1 MPGIISRGFYFWQL
15 ARISFAMSGAI
26 LLVECWVSIFSGNAA
41 FAQITPDETL
51 GTEGSVVN
59 PGTIDGLPVDLIE
72 GGASRGAN
80 LFHSFEEFNVRD
92 GQRVYFA
99 NPAAIDNIL
108 SRITGT
114 VPSHIL
120 GTLGVNGAANLF
132 LLNPNGIIFGSNARL
147 DIKGS
152 FVAATANSIL
162 FENGIEYSATNSE
175 APPLLTV
182 TVPIGLQYGT
192 AQPGAIVNAGELQ
205 VGQNLAVL
213 AGTVANK
220 GQLIT
225 PQGDITVAAIPGQTN
240 VELSSGGELA
250 SLASIS
256 HPQSPTISP
265 PSLSALLMGVADET
279 GLRVTETGEV
289 ELTGTGTTIPT
300 EPGTA
305 IVSGIMDVSGDT
317 GGTIQ
322 ILAESVGLVD
332 ATINASGVNGG
343 GTVLIG
349 GDYQGVGSVLNA
361 NRTFVSRDSV
371 INADGGEIGDGG
383 QVIIWADETTGFY
396 GHINARGG
404 LNSGDGGFVE
414 VSGKQNLVYDGT
426 ADLSAVYGNVGTL
439 LLDPTNIFISNS
451 TEDTPGVGG
460 ELPDILSGD
469 FSGNSVTITQA
480 TLEAQPGN
488 QNIVLEATNDIRID
502 SLTDNEL
509 RFQTGTGSIT
519 FRADADGDGVGS
531 FLMNSENTLVAPSP
545 ANQPIGRTVSISGA
559 SITTGKINTRS
570 GLPAPGGSVTLEA
583 PGNITT
589 GTIEVFAD
597 ASTDVN
603 QINPYNSGDITM
615 ISQAGNIDTSAGSL
629 AANAGE
635 GNAGTIRLEAREGTI
650 KASVV
655 HAFLAK
661 SGSEAALGS
670 FGNIILIAENIDVRN
685 ILALSVLL
693 QAENDVITGDIG
705 ARDKRESG
713 SIELISF
720 NGNIDTSD
728 GTIESR
734 VGERS
739 EASVITINAPGNITT
754 GTINITPFSAE
765 NVPETNTASTIRLT
779 STEGAIDTSVGT
791 LDAGTN
797 LDNGGTITLNAEGDV
812 TTGNLNSTGVF
823 RGGTI
828 NLTSNSG
835 NIDTTAGTLDT
846 SSENGN
852 GGGITLNT
860 EGGDITTGDM
870 SLNGELRGGT
880 LQLTSDNGTID
891 TSAGMLESSS
901 GNGES
906 GAIALNTSGN
916 IILGDIVSDG
926 ASGGKITEIRS
937 QTGDVSVLGTI
948 NSFSSAGRGG
958 TINFTANNTLSVLN
972 GTIISQTDN
981 GRGGDI
987 NLSARKFMMQEGI
1000 ISANTAGSGQGGTL
1014 TLDAAEAA
1022 ELNSGELSVTS
1033 SGTGNAG
1040 NLTVET
1046 EQLNVQEGAT
1056 LSTTT
1061 TDSGQGGNLT
1071 VNADEV
1077 NVEGT
1082 SADGTSSTVRS
1093 LSQGTGAGG
1102 NIDINARTLQVQR
1115 GGTVSTT
1122 TQNQG
1127 RAGNLTLEATESVQV
1142 RGVSENG
1149 QTPSDVFS
1157 QTTGA
1162 GEGGDVTITTQQVEI
1177 ENRGNV
1183 AAETD
1188 GRGQAGNLTI
1198 NSAQS
1203 IALRNS
1209 ASLSFNSSALSNPKD
1224 LTITTEQLT
1233 LENGARITAT
1243 TAGIEKAGSFL
1254 VDANDV
1260 DINGFSEDGETGG
1273 LFFETT
1279 SANQAG
1285 EFRMNTQ
1292 RLVIGEG
1299 GEIANITAGVGNGGI
1314 LELTA
1319 AESIDISGAFSGVS
1333 FDMRGSGDAS
1343 GLRIAIETGDL
1354 TVANGANVT
1363 VSGQGSGDAGTLG
1376 ITANS
1381 IVLNNQGRL
1390 TATTVSGRGGNISLQ
1405 VADSVLLR
1413 DDGDIRTNA
1422 QGTGDGG
1429 NITIEAGKFVL
1440 AFLPENSDIIATARE
1455 GRGGSIDATAAGVFG
1470 FRLFRDVDTSESDF
1484 TASSQL
1490 GIDGTVAINTRD
1502 NPIIELPDDILD
1514 ADLPRGCQANRNP
1527 GTDELTQS
1535 RFYNT
1540 GRGGLPP
1547 NPSDALNSNTPQVP
1561 WVTLETSGTDAPLE
1575 VIEEA
1580 QGWVRLPDGKVM
1592 LTTESS
1598 MESASF
1604 SCFPVQVEIP

>member
-1 MPGIISRGFYFWQL
+1 MPGITSRGFYFWQL
-15 ARISFAMSGAI
+15 ARHSLAMSGAI
-26 LLVECWVSIFSGNAA
+26 LLAECWVTIVSGNAA
-41 FAQITPDETL
+41 FAQITPDVTL

-114 VPSHIL
+114 DPSHIL

-162 FENGIEYSATNSE
+162 FENGIEYSASNPE

-192 AQPGAIVNAGELQ
+192 VQPGAIVNAGELQ

-213 AGTVANK
+213 AGTVANT

-240 VELSSGGELA
+240 VELSSGGELG
-250 SLASIS
+250 SLSPIA
-256 HPQSPTISP
+256 HPQSPTTQP
-265 PSLSALLMGVADET
+265 PSLSALLMGVDDET

-289 ELTGTGTTIPT
+289 ELTETGTTIPT

-305 IVSGIMDVSGDT
+305 IVSGILDVSGDT

-322 ILAESVGLVD
+322 ILGESVGLAD

-349 GDYQGVGSVLNA
+349 GEYQGVGSVLNA
-361 NRTFVSRDSV
+361 HRTFVSRDSV
-371 INADGGEIGDGG
+371 INADGGDNGHGG
-383 QVIIWADETTGFY
+383 RVIVWADETTGFY

-426 ADLSAVYGNVGTL
+426 ADLSAVHGTVGTL
-439 LLDPTNIFISNS
+439 LLDPTNIIISNS
-451 TEDTPGVGG
+451 TEDMPGVGG
-460 ELPDILSGD
+460 ELPDILSGN
-469 FSGNSVTITQA
+469 FNGNSVTITQA

-570 GLPAPGGSVTLEA
+570 GLPAPGGSVILEA
-583 PGNITT
+583 PGDITT

-597 ASTDVN
+597 SGNVT
-603 QINPYNSGDITM
+603 NPYDSGDLTI

-629 AANAGE
+629 AANSGE
-635 GNAGTIRLEAREGTI
+635 GNAGTIRLEAREGNI

-661 SGSEAALGS
+661 SGAEAA
-670 FGNIILIAENIDVRN
+670 FGNYGNISLIAENIDVRN

-693 QAENDVITGDIG
+693 EAENDVITGDINT
-705 ARDKRESG
+705 RDKRESG
-713 SIELISF
+713 TIELISF

-728 GTIESR
+728 GTLFSS
-734 VGERS
+734 VGEMG
-739 EASVITINAPGNITT
+739 EGSVVTINAPGNITT

-765 NVPETNTASTIRLT
+765 NVPETNTASTISLT
-779 STEGAIDTSVGT
+779 SREGAIDTSAGT
-791 LDAGTN
+791 LDAGTD
-797 LDNGGTITLNAEGDV
+797 LDNGGTITLDAEGDV
-812 TTGNLNSTGVF
+812 TTGNLNSTGVSS
-823 RGGTI
+823 GGTI
-828 NLTSNSG
+828 NLISNSG
-835 NIDTTAGTLDT
+835 TIDTTAGTLDT

-852 GGGITLNT
+852 GGGISLNT
-860 EGGDITTGDM
+860 EDGDITTGDM
-870 SLNGELRGGT
+870 SLNGELGGGT
-880 LQLTSDNGTID
+880 LELTSNNGTID
-891 TSAGMLESSS
+891 TSAGKVESSS

-926 ASGGKITEIRS
+926 ASGGKTTEIRS

-987 NLSARKFMMQEGI
+987 NLSARKFIMQEGT

-1014 TLDAAEAA
+1014 TLDVAEAI
-1022 ELNSGELSVTS
+1022 ELNGGELSVAS
-1033 SGTGNAG
+1033 NGTGNAG

-1046 EQLNVQEGAT
+1046 EQLNLREGAT

-1061 TDSGQGGNLT
+1061 TNNGQGGNLT
-1071 VNADEV
+1071 LNADEV
-1077 NVEGT
+1077 NVEGS

-1127 RAGNLTLEATESVQV
+1127 RAGDLTVDAAESVQV
-1142 RGVSENG
+1142 REVSENG
-1149 QTPSDVFS
+1149 QTRSDVFS

-1188 GRGQAGNLTI
+1188 GTGQAGNLTI

-1224 LTITTEQLT
+1224 LTITTAQLS

-1254 VDANDV
+1254 VDANQV
-1260 DINGFSEDGETGG
+1260 DINGFSEEGETGG

-1319 AESIDISGAFSGVS
+1319 AESIDISGASSGVS

-1470 FRLFRDVDTSESDF
+1470 FRLFRDVDTLESDF

-1502 NPIIELPDDILD
+1502 NPVIELPDDILN
-1514 ADLPRGCQANRNP
+1514 ADLARGCQANRNP
-1527 GTDELTQS
+1527 GTGELTQS
-1535 RFYNT
+1535 QFYNT

-1547 NPSDALNSNTPQVP
+1547 SPSDALNSNTPQVP

-1580 QGWVRLPDGKVM
+1580 QGWVRLPDGQVM

-1598 MESASF
+1598 RESASF
-1604 SCFPVQVEIP
+1604 SCFPVQVEVP